1 MKMKKLLFLFIGC
14 LVAHSSV
21 KAMGN
26 DIFQATKAGVVDLV
40 RALLL
45 AGADPNQTDVNNDT
59 PLIHAV
65 TYHHPEVLQALIDS
79 GRANANQPDQDG
91 NTPLMTACEDAS
103 PAAIQCAQILIAAH
117 ADVNLPEFQTHRF
130 PLSDAVIFSS
140 PAVVRALLDADADP
154 NQLDSRGM
162 NSLHWACQYK
172 DRQDIIQM
180 LVDAGVHVNLQ
191 ASAKANNIT
200 PLHTAANWSEL
211 QTVRFLLAAGADVN
225 LKDGRGKTPLDW
237 ARNRPEVFNLIKR
250 VKDYPRVAK
259 DQLLALLGAGHSRLG
274 AESPAQPAF
283 HAHSEA
289 ARLIAP
295 FIRKYA
301 FEDAL
306 DGHNK

>member
-1 MKMKKLLFLFIGC
+1 
-14 LVAHSSV
+14 
-21 KAMGN
+21 MGN
-26 DIFQATKAGVVDLV
+26 DIFQATKAGQVALV
-40 RALLL
+40 RAMLR
-45 AGADPNQTDVNNDT
+45 AGADPNQTDGNNDT

-65 TYHHPEVLQALIDS
+65 MYHHPEVLQALIDS
-79 GRANANQPDQDG
+79 GRAHVNQPDQYG
-91 NTPLMTACEDAS
+91 NTPLMTACRDTS
-103 PAAIQCAQILIAAH
+103 PEALQCVQILIAAH
-117 ADVNLPEFQTHRF
+117 ADVNLPAFEPYRS
-130 PLSDAVIFSS
+130 PLVNAVLFSS
-140 PAVVRALLDADADP
+140 PAVVRVLLDADANP
-154 NQLDSRGM
+154 NQLDSRGT
-162 NSLHWACQYK
+162 NPLHRICGYNVDGTAE
-172 DRQDIIQM
+172 DRQAIVQM
-180 LVDAGVHVNLQ
+180 LVDAGANVNLQ